1 MVPVNVDI
9 ILAVAGILFTAGG
22 GGIVGALWQGLRGY
36 AKIRDQHMEDL
47 AKWRQE
53 LAVQVG
59 RMQALIDYYRSMAA
73 DYEYQLRSHGIKP
86 ETTAVMPS
94 FLREEDN

>member
-1 MVPVNVDI
+1 MVDI
-9 ILAVAGILFTAGG
+9 NADLILAVSGFLLTAGG
-22 GGIVGALWQGLRGY
+22 GGLIGAVWQGFRGY
-36 AKIRDQHMEDL
+36 SKIRDQHMEDL
-47 AKWRQE
+47 ARWRQE

>member
-1 MVPVNVDI
+1 MIDI
-9 ILAVAGILFTAGG
+9 NADLILAVSGFLLTAGG
-22 GGIVGALWQGLRGY
+22 GGLIGAVWQGFRGY
-36 AKIRDQHMEDL
+36 SKIRDQHMEDI

-59 RMQALIDYYRSMAA
+59 RMQALIDYYRSIAA